1 MNTAF
6 KPNVKGFRVVL
17 VYLSFLLLT
26 RASGYIISTKDLIE
40 DDEDLDQEDPKYF
53 SQLKNSRTN
62 IDQVSNND
70 DYLLMAI
77 PKGRLHQILFFISL
91 QKILEMI
98 INA

>member
-6 KPNVKGFRVVL
+6 KPNVKGFGVVL

-70 DYLLMAI
+70 DYLLMPI
-77 PKGRLHQILFFISL
+77 PKGRLHQILFFISW
-91 QKILEMI
+91 QKIEMI